1 MKFSAALF
9 TTAVLAG
16 SALAAPLTEKRQ
28 ARHEARAKS
37 ASGRRTLPP
46 KDKHKGE
53 LQEQYSSNWAGAV
66 LVNSGYTGVSAQFT
80 VPTPQMPSGGNPS
93 TQYCASAWVGI
104 DGDTCQSAIL
114 QTGKLST
121 ISI

>member
-9 TTAVLAG
+9 TTAVLAT

-28 ARHEARAKS
+28 ARHEARSKD
-37 ASGRRTLPP
+37 RMNRKTLPP
-46 KDKHKGE
+46 QNKHKD

-80 VPTPQMPSGGNPS
+80 VPTPQMPSGRHTNK
-93 TQYCASAWVGI
+93 Q
-104 DGDTCQSAIL
+104 
-114 QTGKLST
+114 
-121 ISI
+121 

>member
-9 TTAVLAG
+9 TTAVLAT

-28 ARHEARAKS
+28 ARHEARAKGGN
-37 ASGRRTLPP
+37 GRKTLPP
-46 KDKHKGE
+46 QSKHKTE

-80 VPTPQMPSGGNPS
+80 VPTPQMPSGRHTNQHLS
-93 TQYCASAWVGI
+93 LSSFIWVN
-104 DGDTCQSAIL
+104 
-114 QTGKLST
+114 
-121 ISI
+121 